1 LKNKVKPLRGNNLS
15 TLSGNMPGATTA
27 FSNFGLNQ
35 AMIGS
40 TTDLVRNTNPQ
51 ETLMFA
57 TTKKFNNSAHNPG
70 MGLTV

>member
-1 LKNKVKPLRGNNLS
+1 
-15 TLSGNMPGATTA
+15 MPGATTA

-40 TTDLVRNTNPQ
+40 TTELVRNTNPQ
-51 ETLMFA
+51 DSLMFA

>member
-1 LKNKVKPLRGNNLS
+1 
-15 TLSGNMPGATTA
+15 MPGATTA

-40 TTDLVRNTNPQ
+40 TTDLARNTNPQ

-70 MGLTV
+70 MGLTVQKQMQSATAPPITDN